1 MSADRLTAGTV
12 LPAIGFD
19 VTRADL
25 KEYADASGDPNP
37 IHLDPEV
44 ARAVGLPD
52 TIAHG
57 MLTLALAARAVSD
70 WTGDAEVV
78 ELGGRFTGMVVVP
91 EEGTRVEFGGEVT
104 ATTDDTVTIALSAT
118 SAGAKVLGRPT
129 AVVRA

>member
-1 MSADRLTAGTV
+1 MSTLAVGTV
-12 LPAIGFD
+12 LPTVGFD

-25 KEYADASGDPNP
+25 AEYAAASGDPNP

-70 WTGDAEVV
+70 WTDDGEVV

-91 EEGTRVEFGGEVT
+91 EEGTRIELGGEVT
-104 ATTDDTVTIALSAT
+104 AASDDTVTITLTAT
-118 SAGAKVLGRPT
+118 CAGVKVLGRPT